1 MELWQFYSILFV
13 QVFTGLTA
21 IILAYFIYKQN
32 PKYDGNQ
39 YLSLGFLLY
48 SLYPFGC
55 FFYELGI
62 CDLCIEIS
70 IRVSLFGTILGS
82 LFFLISMNIFCLGSK
97 SESLKKLKLP
107 AGIITILVCVI
118 ILLPSSVSSIEL
130 HPSTA
135 ERSMLLMGAISSF
148 ILLSTGRMLYLLTK
162 TIKEIED
169 KDSQVRK
176 KLLKF
181 RLALFISLGIMFCS
195 IIENVTQIHYFN
207 IFNYLFLLATYII
220 ISQPF
225 LKKKKI

>member
-1 MELWQFYSILFV
+1 MELWQFYSILIV
-13 QVFTGLTA
+13 QLLTGFLA
-21 IILAYFIYKQN
+21 IILAFYIYKQN
-32 PKYDGNQ
+32 PTYKGNI

-62 CDLCIEIS
+62 CDLCVQIS

-82 LFFLISMNIFCLGSK
+82 LFFLISMTIFCLGTK
-97 SESLKKLKLP
+97 SESLKNLRLP
-107 AGIITILVCVI
+107 AGIITTLVCII

-130 HPSTA
+130 SPTTA
-135 ERSMLLMGAISSF
+135 NRSMALMGAISSY
-148 ILLSTGRMLYLLTK
+148 ILLSTGRMIYLLSK

-169 KDSQVRK
+169 ISSPVRK
-176 KLLKF
+176 RLRKF
-181 RLALFISLGIMFCS
+181 RLALIISLGIMFCS
-195 IIENVTQIHYFN
+195 IIENITGVRFFN

-225 LKKKKI
+225 FKKKS